1 MRICAV
7 IKYPPIQGGV
17 SAQSFWLTRGLAD
30 AGHDVSVVTN
40 AESVEDSYR
49 ILMTHEDRRWLEY
62 TSAAGGRIRHYGVEL
77 NSVRYT
83 HVPQS
88 NPFVSKLTSVATD
101 VVRRNDCEILFAYYL
116 EPYGV
121 AAHLASSWTG
131 VPYVLRHAGSDQGR
145 LMNQPDLAT
154 TYREV
159 LRRADGICTNA
170 GLHFL
175 GLSVPPDAL
184 YRSPAFYL
192 PRQCFAP
199 DVEPLDLN
207 AYIAELCREQPGAV
221 TNPRPLDP
229 ALPTI
234 GIYGKMG
241 WPKGSFDLVAALG
254 RLAREGLRFNF
265 VAVTRGSGMEEYRKA
280 IAEHGIEQTTWV
292 LPFVPHWRIARF
304 IRSCT
309 AVCFLE
315 RDFPIKGH
323 APTIP
328 IEILACGTC
337 LILSG
342 EVLGKQPYRSQLVPG
357 ENFLLIPDPKDHAAL
372 ARVVRQVIEA
382 PGKAAEIGRRG
393 TLVDVGGLDHG
404 AVVKQYEAIFTDVLG
419 RRRGL
424 PSAVGRRERNLPA
437 TRAEVLAHAAT
448 TLKQVLGE
456 QAEAMVRDYLEGN
469 PQAPDNLLDDALAF
483 CRYVQAQTQAPPA
496 RADWHD
502 AARFVELLIGQARL
516 TEEELRTGPFD
527 GIDLVAPT
535 VGPENTAM
543 LGRAPLRSRWLTVAR
558 FTALPQS
565 MLGADEGTPGTEQ
578 LFVFHKLPNAQG
590 HHFRV
595 NRWTADLLGRCDGSR
610 TTLELVAEFQRETE
624 RPAQE
629 VEPLVIGVLRR
640 LHRERLLVFIEARR
654 SDERRQPAPLGTPS
668 IDPTA

>member
-7 IKYPPIQGGV
+7 VKYPPIQGGV

-40 AESVEDSYR
+40 AESVEDDYR
-49 ILMTHEDRRWLEY
+49 MLMTPEDRRWLDY
-62 TSAAGGRIRHYGVEL
+62 ASPSGGRVRCYGVEL
-77 NSVRYT
+77 NSVRYM

-88 NPFVSKLTSVATD
+88 NPYVSKLASVATD
-101 VVRRNDCEILFAYYL
+101 VVRRNGCQLLFAYYL

-159 LRRADGICTNA
+159 LRRADGVCTNA

-175 GLSVPPDAL
+175 GLDVPPLSL

-207 AYIAELCREQPGAV
+207 EYIAELGRERPGAV
-221 TNPRPLDP
+221 SNARSLDP

-265 VAVTRGSGMEEYRKA
+265 VAVTRGSGMDEYRRA
-280 IAEHGIEQTTWV
+280 IAEHGIGEMTWV

-304 IRSCT
+304 IRSCA

-315 RDFPIKGH
+315 RDFPIRGH

-328 IEILACGTC
+328 VEVLACGTC
-337 LILSG
+337 MIVSGEILS
-342 EVLGKQPYRSQLVPG
+342 KQAYRDQLVPG
-357 ENFLLIPDPKDHAAL
+357 DNFLLVRDPKDHAEL
-372 ARVVRQVIEA
+372 ASVVRRVIEA
-382 PGKAAEIGRRG
+382 PREAAEIGRRG
-393 TLVDVGGLDHG
+393 AQVDVGGLDHR
-404 AVVKQYEAIFTDVLG
+404 AVVKQYEEIFTDVLG

-424 PSAVGRRERNLPA
+424 PSAVSLRDRNLPA
-437 TRAEVLAHAAT
+437 TRADVIAEAAG
-448 TLKQVLGE
+448 TLKRALGDE
-456 QAEAMVRDYLEGN
+456 AEVMVRDYLEAS
-469 PQAPDNLLDDALAF
+469 PEPPDNLLDDALAF
-483 CRYVQAQTQAPPA
+483 CRHVRARTLAPPA
-496 RADWHD
+496 RPALHD
-502 AARFVELLIGQARL
+502 AARFVELLVGQARL
-516 TEEELRTGPFD
+516 TEEELSMGPFE
-527 GIDLVAPT
+527 GIDRVMP
-535 VGPENTAM
+535 VIGPENDVM
-543 LGRAPLRSRWLTVAR
+543 LDFAPSRSRWLTLAR
-558 FTALPQS
+558 FTSLPQS
-565 MLGADEGTPGTEQ
+565 MLGPGEAAPGREHTV
-578 LFVFHKLPNAQG
+578 VFHKLPNAHG
-590 HHFRV
+590 HHFGV
-595 NRWTADLLGRCDGSR
+595 NRWTAELLERCDGSR
-610 TTLELVAEFQRETE
+610 TTRELVAEFQREAG
-624 RPAQE
+624 RPRHE
-629 VEPLVIGVLRR
+629 VEPAVIGALRR
-640 LHRERLLVFIEARR
+640 LHRERLLIFVEPRR
-654 SDERRQPAPLGTPS
+654 AGEPAPPAPSGGPHLGGK
-668 IDPTA
+668 A